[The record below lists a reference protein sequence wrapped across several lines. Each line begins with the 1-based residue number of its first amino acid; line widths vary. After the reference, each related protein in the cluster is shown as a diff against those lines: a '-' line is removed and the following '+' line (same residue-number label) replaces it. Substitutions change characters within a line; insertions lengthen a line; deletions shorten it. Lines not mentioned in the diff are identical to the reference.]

1 LTDRPEFINRKYPV
15 LVIIPGEDYKNGD
28 SMMYPA
34 HLLAHKEVLVV
45 TANYRLGA
53 LGMNVLAVCCVVEL

>member
-1 LTDRPEFINRKYPV
+1 MKNKNYPV
-15 LVIIPGEDYKNGD
+15 LVFVAGEDFKNGD

-45 TANYRLGA
+45 TCNYRLGA
-53 LGMNVLAVCCVVEL
+53 LGKSKLAPF